1 MAETSKPSKPVETG
15 FGERTAYAAYFAGQ
29 NIVYTL
35 IQGYLLLYSVSYL
48 GLDPALV
55 ATMFLVVRIWDAI
68 NDPLIGVLMD
78 RFRFPNS
85 RFKGWL
91 NITAFLVPIST
102 FTMFLIP
109 AEGSMGLKIGWL
121 VVTYLIWDVLYTTSE
136 VPIFAISTAMTL
148 NERERTALLAL
159 TQIGSVLGVIAGAGI
174 ITVLLGDGV
183 DHINWLLLGGLPS
196 LLALV
201 VMIPQMFVIRERYH
215 PEAVEDVSLVEML
228 RDVLRNDQHL
238 IVMSLFLSQTFL
250 NAMAVFAVYVA
261 EGFYGD
267 AQLASIT
274 QIFSLF
280 GIVILGALS
289 PVIIERI
296 GKKRYLEVSMI
307 ATIILSIPVF
317 FIPASMPLLALA
329 FIGFRLTTLI
339 VTSILRPMFTAD
351 CVEYG
356 EHKTGTRSEATAFAI
371 QTFFN
376 KTGDALGVA
385 MGGYIMALVGF
396 NEALPLAQQ
405 AAGVIDKLWLWFVIL
420 PMLMAAVF
428 WIGSRFFYKLDEAQV
443 KTYIAANEARQ
454 AAASAAAGD

>member
-1 MAETSKPSKPVETG
+1 MAEATTSTKPVETG
-15 FGERTAYAAYFAGQ
+15 FWERSTYAAYFAGQ

-102 FTMFLIP
+102 FVMFLIP

-121 VVTYLIWDVLYTTSE
+121 VVTYLIWDVLYTASE
-136 VPIFAISTAMTL
+136 VPIFAVSTAMTL

-159 TQIGSVLGVIAGAGI
+159 TQIGSVLGVIGGTVI
-174 ITVLLGDGV
+174 ITFLLEDGV
-183 DHINWLLLGGLPS
+183 DNINWLLLGGLPS

-215 PEAVEDVSLVEML
+215 PEAVEDVSLGEML

-238 IVMSLFLSQTFL
+238 IVMSLFLSQAFL

-289 PVIIERI
+289 PMIVERF

-307 ATIILSIPVF
+307 ATILLSIPVF
-317 FIPASMPLLALA
+317 FIPASMPLLALT
-329 FIGFRLTTLI
+329 FIGLRLTTLI

-385 MGGYIMALVGF
+385 LGGYIMALVGF
-396 NEALPLAQQ
+396 NEALSFADQ
-405 AAGVIDKLWLWFVIL
+405 APGVVDRLWLWFVFL

-428 WIGSRFFYKLDEAQV
+428 WIGSRFFYTLDETQV
-443 KTYIAANEARQ
+443 RAYITANEARQ
-454 AAASAAAGD
+454 AGGEGTA